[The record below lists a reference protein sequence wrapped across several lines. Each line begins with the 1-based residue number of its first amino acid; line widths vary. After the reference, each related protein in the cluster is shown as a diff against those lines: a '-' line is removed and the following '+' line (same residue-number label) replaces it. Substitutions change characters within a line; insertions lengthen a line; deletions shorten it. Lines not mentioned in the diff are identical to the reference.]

1 MAQNSK
7 TSASTPK
14 KRGRGKPF
22 AQGVSGNPGGRP
34 RLPAEMRE
42 RALAYSSDML
52 DVLAAIATD
61 SSKPAAARVS
71 AASAILDRAHG
82 KPTAT
87 VLASVGT
94 LADLIAAADA
104 LPPPSLP

>member
-1 MAQNSK
+1 MGGNSERTAK
-7 TSASTPK
+7 GAK
-14 KRGRGKPF
+14 KGGRGKPF
-22 AQGVSGNPGGRP
+22 TKGQSGNPSGRP
-34 RLPAEMRE
+34 KLPEGMRE
-42 RALAYSSDML
+42 RAQAYSL
-52 DVLAAIATD
+52 DALDALHAIATD
-61 SSKPAAARVS
+61 TGKPAAARVS

-104 LPPPSLP
+104 LPPRSLP